1 LDDPDVGNQFVLLT
15 GSKNNAGDFLIKHRA
30 KALFEAFRGDRALVD
45 LDAWVPFDGARL
57 KEVNRSKA
65 LILMGGPALQQAM
78 RPNIYPMV
86 GDLGEIRVPIIAMGI
101 GWKSQSGHW
110 GATRRYRLNEDT
122 INLLESI
129 EASGYLS
136 SVRDYHTLNVLH
148 SYGFE
153 GYSMTGCP
161 ALYSLDHVGQAVVRP
176 ASVRKIGFSLGVSF
190 AGHKEIRRQTQ
201 ELITSLRS
209 IFEEAELSVAFH
221 HSVAPEYLRTHGSRR
236 SLWRAHQEMLQ
247 WLESEDVSHVDIA
260 GGASK
265 LIEFY
270 SEMDLHVGY
279 RVHAHIFMNSISKP
293 SVLINEDGRGIALK
307 DVIGGLYLN
316 AFAHGRIGL
325 IERLLGR
332 LGLKTGGLRAATG
345 VPAEASSHLRY
356 ELEHGL
362 PRLSAPRSQIDLHL
376 PVMREFLRQLP

>member
-1 LDDPDVGNQFVLLT
+1 LDGTQIKHQYVLLT

-30 KALFEAFRGDRALVD
+30 KALFGAFRADRTLVD
-45 LDAWVPFDGARL
+45 LDAWVPFDSARL
-57 KEVNRSKA
+57 NEVNRSKA

-78 RPNIYPMV
+78 RPDIYPMV
-86 GDLGEIRVPIIAMGI
+86 GELRRIRVPIIAMGI
-101 GWKSQSGHW
+101 GWKSRPGHW
-110 GATRRYRLNEDT
+110 GATHRYRLNEDT

-161 ALYSLDHVGQAVVRP
+161 ALFSLDHVGRAVVRP

-190 AGHKEIRRQTQ
+190 VGHKEIERQTK

-209 IFEEAELSVAFH
+209 IFEEAELYVAFH
-221 HSVAPEYLRTHGSRR
+221 HSVAPEYLSTHGSWRP
-236 SLWRAHQEMLQ
+236 LWRAHREMLQ
-247 WLESEDVSHVDIA
+247 WLESEGVSHADIA

-265 LIEFY
+265 LIDFY
-270 SEMDLHVGY
+270 SDMDLHVGY

-316 AFAHGRIGL
+316 AFEHGRIGF
-325 IERLLGR
+325 IEKLLGR

-345 VPAEASSHLRY
+345 VATDASNHLRY
-356 ELEHGL
+356 ELEHGS

-376 PVMREFLRQLP
+376 PVMSRFLRQLP